1 VELHW
6 PFPNPYITLAFASQ
20 VEREAA
26 MLAAVSARVEET
38 LTFVFQHYK
47 ALAECEPTGVLEGI
61 NLASSLPAPALPLF
75 RQVTPYNTGADPH
88 PHLKLTRPI

>member
-61 NLASSLPAPALPLF
+61 NLAPCLPAPALPLAVRLLALF
-75 RQVTPYNTGADPH
+75 HQVTPY
-88 PHLKLTRPI
+88 